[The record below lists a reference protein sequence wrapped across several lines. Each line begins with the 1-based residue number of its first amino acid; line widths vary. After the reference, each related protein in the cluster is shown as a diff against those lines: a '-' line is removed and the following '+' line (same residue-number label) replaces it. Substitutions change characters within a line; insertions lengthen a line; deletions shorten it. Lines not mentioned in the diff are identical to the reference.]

1 MSFPDL
7 GLCQELLRA
16 IEELGYTQPTPVQIQ
31 AIPVVLAGRDLLAG
45 AQTGTGKTA
54 AFAWPILER
63 LRQHANTSTSPAR
76 HAIRALV
83 LTPTRELA
91 VQVEESFRF
100 YGKHLPLRSAVVY
113 GGVNMDPQVA
123 ELREGREIVVATP
136 GRLLDHVQSKTINL
150 SQVQIF
156 VLDEADRML
165 DMGFIRDIRRIME
178 QLPKKRQNLLF
189 SATFSSEI
197 KALADSLLHDP
208 TMIEVA
214 RRSAAADTITQ
225 KVYLVEQEKK
235 RAALIQI
242 IKNENLQQVLVFM
255 RTKHGAN
262 RLATQLVRDGLN
274 ASAIHSNKTQGA
286 REQALEDFKSGA
298 VKVLVATDVAAR
310 GLDIEELPH
319 VINFEIPHVA
329 EDYVHRIG
337 RTGRAGLEG
346 VAISLVAPEE
356 IKFLK
361 DIERLLKRELP
372 RGDLPGIAI
381 AEAEHT
387 PERISVPRQRVSRPR
402 GDADS
407 SRNEPRTLAF
417 ERSRSSVARSAKSID
432 PIFTQPYQPS
442 TTVTEAPLSALQR
455 ARSKPL
461 RPTAI
466 LLGGGNK
473 QSS

>member
-1 MSFPDL
+1 MSFNDL
-7 GLCQELLRA
+7 GLSEELLRA
-16 IEELGYTQPTPVQIQ
+16 IAELGYAQPTPVQTQ

-54 AFAWPILER
+54 AFALPILER
-63 LRQHANTSTSPAR
+63 LKAHASTSTSPAR
-76 HAIRALV
+76 HPIRALV

-91 VQVEESFRF
+91 VQVEESFRA
-100 YGKHLPLRSAVVY
+100 YGQHLALRSAVVY
-113 GGVNMDPQVA
+113 GGVNMDPQIS

-178 QLPKKRQNLLF
+178 QLPKERQNLLF

-197 KALADSLLHDP
+197 KALADSLLRNP
-208 TMIEVA
+208 EMIEVA
-214 RRSAAADTITQ
+214 RRNAAADTITQ

-242 IKNENLQQVLVFM
+242 IKNEDLQQVLVFM

-262 RLATQLVRDGLN
+262 RLANQLVRDGIN
-274 ASAIHSNKTQGA
+274 AAAIHSNKTQGA
-286 REQALEDFKSGA
+286 REEALDSFKSGA

-319 VINFEIPHVA
+319 VVNFEIPHVP
-329 EDYVHRIG
+329 EDYIHRIG
-337 RTGRAGLEG
+337 RTGRAGLQGE
-346 VAISLVAPEE
+346 AISLVAPEE
-356 IKFLK
+356 IKLLK

-372 RGDLPGIAI
+372 RGELPGIAI
-381 AEAEHT
+381 AEPEHT
-387 PERISVPRQRVSRPR
+387 PERGARPRQRDASPRDRDTAPRERTAHPR
-402 GDADS
+402 GA
-407 SRNEPRTLAF
+407 PHGP
-417 ERSRSSVARSAKSID
+417 RSSKPLD

-442 TTVTEAPLSALQR
+442 ASSSEAPVGVVPRPR
-455 ARSKPL
+455 AKPS
-461 RPTAI
+461 RPVAV

-473 QSS
+473 QAG

>member
-1 MSFPDL
+1 MSFHNL
-7 GLCQELLRA
+7 GLCQELLHA
-16 IEELGYTQPTPVQIQ
+16 IDDQGYTLPTPVQIQ
-31 AIPVVLAGRDLLAG
+31 AIPFVLAGRDLLAG

-54 AFAWPILER
+54 AFALPILEG
-63 LRQHANTSTSPAR
+63 LRAHANASTSPAR
-76 HAIRALV
+76 HPIRALV

-91 VQVEESFRF
+91 VQVEESFRV

-113 GGVNMDPQVA
+113 GGVNMDPQIA

-178 QLPKKRQNLLF
+178 QLPRQRQNLLF

-197 KALADSLLHDP
+197 KALADSLLHNP
-208 TMIEVA
+208 EMIEVA

-337 RTGRAGLEG
+337 RTGRAGLQG
-346 VAISLVAPEE
+346 DAISLVAPEE

-372 RGDLPGIAI
+372 RGELPGIAI
-381 AEAEHT
+381 STPEHT
-387 PERISVPRQRVSRPR
+387 PERSRAPRERR
-402 GDADS
+402 
-407 SRNEPRTLAF
+407 EPARDGAPSTR
-417 ERSRSSVARSAKSID
+417 ERSSAFDQRSSASRSAKPFD

-442 TTVTEAPLSALQR
+442 TAPIATATAGVPLGR
-455 ARSKPL
+455 RKPARPM
-461 RPTAI
+461 AV

-473 QSS
+473 PTS